1 MCLFYHSKLSN
12 VSRFSSKQEAT
23 FSPKRKFFIIEMEIG
38 ELFDVSVFKVH
49 YTITTTVFAFK
60 ICLVHTKL
68 CLGDRLHDIV

>member
-1 MCLFYHSKLSN
+1 
-12 VSRFSSKQEAT
+12 
-23 FSPKRKFFIIEMEIG
+23 MEIG